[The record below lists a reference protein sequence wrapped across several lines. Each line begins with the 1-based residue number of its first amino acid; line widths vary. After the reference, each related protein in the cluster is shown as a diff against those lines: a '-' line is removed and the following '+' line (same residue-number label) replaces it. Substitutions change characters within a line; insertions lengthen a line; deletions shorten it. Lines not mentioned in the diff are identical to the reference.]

1 METDNLNYTS
11 IFNHFIENSIFTKKQ
26 TSIIYNKILHE
37 KRAGNISAGAYYR
50 QLGQCR
56 NKVKRTVY
64 TLLLLRLLNVVDVE
78 TFAILNQLNDQL
90 NVILNKPS
98 DEIDN
103 STLSNVISLMDNVIR
118 KLVLIYE
125 KFNKCLCLIT

>member
-1 METDNLNYTS
+1 MENDNLNYTS

-56 NKVKRTVY
+56 NMVKRTVY

-118 KLVLIYE
+118 KLVLI
-125 KFNKCLCLIT
+125 

>member
-1 METDNLNYTS
+1 MENDNLNYTS

-26 TSIIYNKILHE
+26 TSIIYNKIVHE

-78 TFAILNQLNDQL
+78 TIGILNQLNDQL

-118 KLVLIYE
+118 KLVLI
-125 KFNKCLCLIT
+125 

>member
-1 METDNLNYTS
+1 MENHNLNYTS

-56 NKVKRTVY
+56 NKVKMTLY

-118 KLVLIYE
+118 KLVLI
-125 KFNKCLCLIT
+125 

>member
-1 METDNLNYTS
+1 MENENLNYTS

-118 KLVLIYE
+118 KLVLI
-125 KFNKCLCLIT
+125 

>member
-1 METDNLNYTS
+1 MENDNLNYTS

-90 NVILNKPS
+90 NVILKKPS

-118 KLVLIYE
+118 KLVLI
-125 KFNKCLCLIT
+125 

>member
-1 METDNLNYTS
+1 MENDNLNYTS

-26 TSIIYNKILHE
+26 TSIIYNKVLRE
-37 KRAGNISAGAYYR
+37 KPARNISTGAYYR

-118 KLVLIYE
+118 KLVLI
-125 KFNKCLCLIT
+125 

>member
-1 METDNLNYTS
+1 MENDDFNYTS
-11 IFNHFIENSIFTKKQ
+11 IFNHFIENSIFTRKQ
-26 TSIIYNKILHE
+26 TSIIYNKILNAE
-37 KRAGNISAGAYYR
+37 RAENISVGAYYR

-56 NKVKRTVY
+56 NKVRRTVY

-78 TFAILNQLNDQL
+78 TFATLNQLNDQL

-118 KLVLIYE
+118 KLVLI
-125 KFNKCLCLIT
+125 

>member
-1 METDNLNYTS
+1 MENDNLSYTS

-64 TLLLLRLLNVVDVE
+64 TLLLLRLLNVVDLE

-98 DEIDN
+98 HEIDN

-118 KLVLIYE
+118 KLVLI
-125 KFNKCLCLIT
+125 

>member
-1 METDNLNYTS
+1 MENDDHNYTS

-26 TSIIYNKILHE
+26 TSIIYNKVLLE
-37 KRAGNISAGAYYR
+37 KPARNISTGAYYR

-90 NVILNKPS
+90 NVILNKPR

-103 STLSNVISLMDNVIR
+103 STLSNVISLMDNVIK
-118 KLVLIYE
+118 KLVLI
-125 KFNKCLCLIT
+125 

>member
-1 METDNLNYTS
+1 MENDNLNYTS
-11 IFNHFIENSIFTKKQ
+11 IFNHFIGNSIFTKKQ
-26 TSIIYNKILHE
+26 TSIISNKVLHE
-37 KRAGNISAGAYYR
+37 KPARNISAGAYYR

-118 KLVLIYE
+118 KLVLI
-125 KFNKCLCLIT
+125 